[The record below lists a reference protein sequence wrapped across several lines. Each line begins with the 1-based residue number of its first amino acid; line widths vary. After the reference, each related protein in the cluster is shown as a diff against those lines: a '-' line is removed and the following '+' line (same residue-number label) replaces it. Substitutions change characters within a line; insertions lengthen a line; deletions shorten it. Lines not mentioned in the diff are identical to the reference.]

1 MAKGLS
7 LFIVCVLLHF
17 WGQFQ
22 STMAQT
28 IDLSGAWKVKQETKQ
43 TTQQEMFLTAGF
55 EETVIL
61 PGCLHAQGI
70 GNDVT
75 PETKWY
81 LGGLSTLWH
90 NHPMYEQFRQPGN
103 VRIFDFLQ
111 PAKHYV
117 GAAWYKRTFNIPHP
131 VEHKEFFL
139 YLERVHWESTL
150 YINGRKAGVN
160 RGLGTAH
167 EYNITSFIEEGEN
180 EIAIR
185 IDNSAIVDVGR
196 IPHSVSEQTMAA
208 WNGII
213 GEMKIDVKEK
223 IWIDEVQVFPDVDRG
238 VAVVKLTV
246 GSRLNEQESV
256 KIKLGAEL
264 YNTKHTYKEKSTSK
278 NVAVTPH
285 GLTTFTI
292 EYPFSGEMQCWDE
305 FSPAL
310 YRLDISLESSRAGD
324 QYSTSFAFRKPELNG
339 RRFMLNG
346 KTISI
351 RGNLNCGEFPVDG
364 LPSMDVA
371 WWKKIFYLHKS
382 WGHNMVRFHSWCPP
396 KAAFIAADEVGIYLQ
411 PEASEWGVILSP
423 EQEQFIVEET
433 DRMIRQY
440 GNHASWLFFAMGN
453 ELRAD
458 TAIMIRFIE
467 KAKQDSRRFVSGKIN
482 GRPVLDSFDFA
493 VSHSVNKKRVRH
505 HMGWPPKPETNL
517 LFHMQPNTAYDYN
530 DAIREFPKPFLSH
543 EIGQYCVFPDYEHEI
558 PKYTGSLYPGVLD
571 IQKTLMAERGMT
583 KLAPQFTEATGKWQ
597 VELLKAEYEAVLR
610 TKDIAGFH
618 SLSLQDFPGQGHAP
632 VGVFDAFWDVKK
644 HVTRSEFTRFCN
656 ETVLLAR
663 IPSLILQ
670 QKDTFQATVELY
682 NFAEKPI
689 LQKQVVYQIT
699 DESGKV
705 IHQGKF
711 NKMNYPTR
719 ENNMHIGTVS
729 LNLSKLH
736 SPTKYTFTLQM
747 EGTDIRNRWSF
758 WVFPDDIE
766 SYSGDVRI
774 VRELNDEVIKDLNQ
788 GAKVLWLTD
797 RSKLKGNLP
806 TCFASIYWTAF
817 GLNEGETMC
826 NSILCNPEHPV
837 FGQFP
842 TEMHTNWQWWDVLKY
857 SVPMIL
863 DEHGA
868 ENAFP
873 KEYQP
878 LLQAIDSWKVN
889 RKLALLAECK
899 VGRGKLMI
907 SSVDFETDM
916 DKRTATRQ
924 LYKSLLNYM
933 NSGEFNPEFS
943 LNKETILSIYGVTV
957 EDEKKESVPNAV
969 LPTEG

>member
-1 MAKGLS
+1 MLKGLR
-7 LFIVCVLLHF
+7 LFTVYVLLLF
-17 WGQFQ
+17 VGLLQN
-22 STMAQT
+22 TMAQT
-28 IDLSGAWKVKQETKQ
+28 INLSGSWHVKQETIQ
-43 TTQQEMFLTAGF
+43 STQQDMFFIPGF
-55 EETVIL
+55 EDTVML

-70 GNDVT
+70 GEDIT
-75 PETKWY
+75 PGTRWY
-81 LGGLSTLWH
+81 QGGLSALWH
-90 NHPMYEQFRQPGN
+90 THPMYEQFRQFGN
-103 VRIFDFLQ
+103 IRIFDFLQ
-111 PAKHYV
+111 PSKHYV
-117 GAAWYKRTFNIPHP
+117 GAAWYTRTFNIPHP
-131 VEHKEFFL
+131 VEDKEFFV

-150 YINGRKAGVN
+150 YINGQKVGVN

-167 EYNITSFIEEGEN
+167 EYNITSFVQEGEN

-185 IDNSAIVDVGR
+185 IDNSAVVDIGN
-196 IPHSVSEQTMAA
+196 PHSISEHSMAA

-213 GEMKIDVKEK
+213 GDMRIDVKDK

-238 VAVVKLTV
+238 IAVVKLTV
-246 GSRLNEQESV
+246 GSRFNEPENVQMKCV
-256 KIKLGAEL
+256 AEL
-264 YNTKHTYKEKSTSK
+264 YNTKSAYKEKNTSG
-278 NVAVTPH
+278 NFVVTPH
-285 GLTTFTI
+285 GLSSFTI
-292 EYPFSGEMQCWDE
+292 EYPFSGEVQCWDE
-305 FSPAL
+305 FNPAL
-310 YRLDISLESSRAGD
+310 YRLDVSLESSCASD
-324 QYSTSFAFRKPELNG
+324 QYSTSFAFRKIELNG

-346 KTISI
+346 KTIFI
-351 RGNLNCGEFPVDG
+351 RGNLNCGEFPLDG
-364 LPSMDVA
+364 LPHMDVA
-371 WWKKIFYLHKS
+371 WWKKIFSLHKS

-396 KAAFIAADEVGIYLQ
+396 KAAFIAADEVGFYLQ
-411 PEASEWGVILSP
+411 AEVGEWAIIQSAA
-423 EQEQFIVEET
+423 QEQFIQEET

-440 GNHASWLFFAMGN
+440 GNLPSWLFLGMGN

-458 TAIMIRFIE
+458 TAIMIRFVE
-467 KAKQDSRRFVSGKIN
+467 RAKQDLRRFVSGKTN
-482 GRPVLDSFDFA
+482 GRPLLDIFDFA
-493 VSHSVNKKRVRH
+493 VSHSINGKRIRH
-505 HMGWPPKPETNL
+505 HMGWPPRPETNL
-517 LFHMQPNTAYDYN
+517 LFHMQPNTAYVYD

-543 EIGQYCVFPDYEHEI
+543 EIGQCCVFPDYEDEI

-571 IQKTLMAERGMT
+571 IQKTLLAERGMS
-583 KLAPQFTEATGKWQ
+583 KLASQFTEATGKWQ
-597 VELLKAEYEAVLR
+597 VELLKAEYEAILR

-618 SLSLQDFPGQGHAP
+618 ALSLQDFPGWGHAP
-632 VGVFDAFWDVKK
+632 VGVFDAFWDKKK
-644 HVTRSEFTRFCN
+644 HVSEAEFTRFCN

-689 LQKQVVYQIT
+689 FQKQVVYQIA

-719 ENNMHIGTVS
+719 ENNTHIGTVS
-729 LNLSKLH
+729 LNLSKLDA
-736 SPTKYTFTLQM
+736 PMRYTFTVHM
-747 EGTDIRNRWSF
+747 EGTNIKNWWTF

-766 SYSGDVRI
+766 THLGDVKI

-797 RSKLKGNLP
+797 RSKLKGDLP
-806 TCFASIYWTAF
+806 TCFASMYWTAF
-817 GLNEGETMC
+817 GLNVGETMC
-826 NSILCNPEHPV
+826 NSILCNPDHPV

-842 TEMHTNWQWWDVLKY
+842 TEMHTNWQWWDVLRY

-899 VGRGKLMI
+899 VGKGKLMI
-907 SSVDFETDM
+907 SSIDFKTDF

-924 LYKSLLNYM
+924 LYKSLLSYM
-933 NSGEFNPEFS
+933 NSDAFNPEFS
-943 LNKETILSIYGVTV
+943 LNKETILSIYGG
-957 EDEKKESVPNAV
+957 K
-969 LPTEG
+969 